1 MSAAPRTGLGRAGSR
16 LLSAVR
22 ADRDM
27 LRRYDDKYSQQD
39 RRPEPLAKDIVQR
52 VGLQMMV
59 AYRLMRFLAEAG
71 VPLAPKVV
79 GRMIRILYGADI
91 HYEAR
96 FDEGVVIVHGMG
108 IAVSHA
114 ARVGSGVI
122 LSQNVTLGDG
132 IAPETRRAGA
142 PTIEEGVHIGPGATI
157 IGPITIGARSKI
169 MPGAVVRASV
179 PAGSLVETPAP
190 RVAPRARADGA
201 VSPPPRGG
209 AGVRSG

>member
-1 MSAAPRTGLGRAGSR
+1 MSAAQKTSLGHAVGRF
-16 LLSAVR
+16 LSAVR

-27 LRRYDDKYSQQD
+27 LRHYDGKYSQQE

-59 AYRLMRFLAEAG
+59 AYRLMRFCAEAG

-79 GRMIRILYGADI
+79 GRMIRVLYGADI
-91 HYEAR
+91 HYDAR

-122 LSQNVTLGDG
+122 LSHNVTLGDG
-132 IAPETRRAGA
+132 IHPETRRAGA

-157 IGPITIGARSKI
+157 IGPVTIGARSKI

-179 PAGSLVETPAP
+179 PPGSLVETPAP
-190 RVAPRARADGA
+190 RVVQRRTAEAR
-201 VSPPPRGG
+201 
-209 AGVRSG
+209 

>member
-1 MSAAPRTGLGRAGSR
+1 MSAAQETSRGRAGSR
-16 LLSAVR
+16 FLSAVR

-27 LRRYDDKYSQQD
+27 LRRYDGKYSQQD

-59 AYRLMRFLAEAG
+59 AYRLMRFFAEAG

-91 HYEAR
+91 HYEAS

-132 IAPETRRAGA
+132 IDPETRRTGA

-169 MPGAVVRASV
+169 MPGAVVRSSV
-179 PAGSLVETPAP
+179 PPGSLVETPAP
-190 RVAPRARADGA
+190 RVVPRRTADGRR
-201 VSPPPRGG
+201 SPTE
-209 AGVRSG
+209 V